1 MTLSGCRWTV
11 VTSPGT
17 SRYKAPFESSG
28 REEQKSRTREALVTA
43 TRRLLADGRDPTV
56 DDVAAAAGISRATA
70 FRYFPSRRALV
81 ATAHP
86 QIDEVSLL
94 PDDAPDEPHA
104 RLDLTMDA
112 LLRITLGWEPQLR
125 ASLRVSLEAGA
136 ELPLLR
142 QGRAIGWIE
151 DALEPLR
158 RTHPRL
164 DRRRLAVAI
173 RSATGIEA
181 LVWLTD
187 VGGLSRDEA
196 AGVLRWSAHAQLAA
210 APAGDAPPGG
220 RRRAEQ
226 PA

>member
-1 MTLSGCRWTV
+1 MKAV
-11 VTSPGT
+11 VKVP
-17 SRYKAPFESSG
+17 YESSG
-28 REEQKSRTREALVTA
+28 REEQKARTREALVTA

-81 ATAHP
+81 AAAHP

-104 RLDLTMDA
+104 RLDLTMDG

-158 RTHPRL
+158 RTHPHL

-196 AGVLRWSAHAQLAA
+196 AGILRWSAHAQLATA
-210 APAGDAPPGG
+210 LAGDAPPDG
-220 RRRAEQ
+220 RRRAD